1 MTERRLTVVLTTVTT
16 EEEAAR
22 CARVL
27 VEERLAACVKQLPVG
42 STYRWEGKVEVAE
55 ETLLII
61 KTATDLLERLE
72 RRVRE
77 LSGYEVHEFIALDA
91 AATSDSY
98 LEWLLDACPS
108 GEG

>member
-1 MTERRLTVVLTTVTT
+1 MTKRKLTVVLTTVTT
-16 EEEAAR
+16 EDEAAR
-22 CARVL
+22 CSRVL

-55 ETLLII
+55 ERLLIV
-61 KTATDLLERLE
+61 KTAADLLERLE
-72 RRVRE
+72 CRVRE

-91 AATSDSY
+91 TATSSPY
-98 LEWLLDACPS
+98 LQWLLDSCPP